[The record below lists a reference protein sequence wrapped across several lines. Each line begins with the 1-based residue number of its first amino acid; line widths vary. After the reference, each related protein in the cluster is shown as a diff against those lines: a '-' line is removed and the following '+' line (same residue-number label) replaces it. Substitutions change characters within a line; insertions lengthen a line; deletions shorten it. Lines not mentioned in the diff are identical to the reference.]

1 MNSILKNSGL
11 ALIVLAAIVLM
22 LSYFLQWTNNN
33 ALQAGSLIAMV
44 VGLVAYIIFGKR
56 SMAEDK

>member
-11 ALIVLAAIVLM
+11 AIIVLAAIVLM

>member
-11 ALIVLAAIVLM
+11 ALIVLAAIVM
-22 LSYFLQWTNNN
+22 MIRYFLQWTNNN

>member
-22 LSYFLQWTNNN
+22 LSYFLQWTNCN
-33 ALQAGSLIAMV
+33 AVQSGSLIAMV
-44 VGLVAYIIFGKR
+44 VGLVVYIIFGKK

>member
-22 LSYFLQWTNNN
+22 LSHFLQWTNYN
-33 ALQAGSLIAMV
+33 AVQSGSLIAMV
-44 VGLVAYIIFGKR
+44 VGLVAYIIFGKK

>member
-56 SMAEDK
+56 SMTEDK

>member
-33 ALQAGSLIAMV
+33 ALQAGSLIAMI
-44 VGLVAYIIFGKR
+44 VGLVAYIIFGKK